1 MTKRRPGPPWKRPA
15 WLVCLVLALMFSTW
29 ILLHMPAGQPRIS
42 TGGAVATEQQN
53 HRSSRSQ
60 SADQGIG
67 RHGGPTAG
75 QAGTQTVERTAPAD
89 KAAQVSTSSRSRRHG
104 HGTLSPVAAKLLTF
118 ARLFAIVGTAA
129 FLGGIIEA
137 RRWHL
142 CFARIMRRL
151 SRMARL
157 PEIVGLAMPSALCS
171 NAAANSMLVS
181 SHAEG
186 HIRTSALIAGGMA
199 NSYLA
204 YVSHSLRVMYP
215 VVGAIGLPGLLY
227 FGIQFTGG
235 FLVLLGVLLWNR
247 WYVAGHG
254 DICCLEDALP
264 EQSPLSWKAAV
275 CKALERMCAL
285 LFRMLC
291 LTVPL
296 MLGMEWLLKS
306 GALDFWEQAMPDSVT
321 RIFPVELL
329 SIVAAQMGGLVQ
341 SSAVAA
347 NLRAEGL
354 ISNSQILLAML
365 AGSAVGNPF
374 RTLRRNLPTA
384 MGIFPLP
391 VALTIVL
398 GMQLSRLVV
407 TLTGMALV
415 AGIMLCD
422 V

>member
-1 MTKRRPGPPWKRPA
+1 MNKRHGPPWKRPG
-15 WLVCLVLALMFSTW
+15 WLVCLVLATGLSTW
-29 ILLHMPAGQPRIS
+29 LMLTMPAGRPHTASPPVTGQAAPARQPALAER
-42 TGGAVATEQQN
+42 AV
-53 HRSSRSQ
+53 Q
-60 SADQGIG
+60 SA
-67 RHGGPTAG
+67 
-75 QAGTQTVERTAPAD
+75 PA
-89 KAAQVSTSSRSRRHG
+89 VPSRRHHAG
-104 HGTLSPVAAKLLTF
+104 SRSPVAARLLGF

-129 FLGGIIEA
+129 FLGGLIEA

-142 CFARIMRRL
+142 CFARVMRRL

-186 HIRTSALIAGGMA
+186 HIQTSALIAGGMA

-254 DICCLEDALP
+254 DICCLEDSLP
-264 EQSPLSWKAAV
+264 EQPALSWKQAV
-275 CKALERMCAL
+275 SKALERMFSL

-306 GALDFWEQAMPDSVT
+306 GALDIWEQRLPASVT
-321 RIFPVELL
+321 AIFPVELL

-347 NLRAEGL
+347 HLHAQGL
-354 ISNSQILLAML
+354 IDNAQILLAML

-384 MGIFPLP
+384 MGIFPVP

-398 GMQLSRLVV
+398 GMQLSRFLV
-407 TLTGMALV
+407 TLAGMALV
-415 AGIMLCD
+415 IGAMLCTS
-422 V
+422 